1 MYVQVNIA
9 SSCSVLLKR
18 LISLDRYAFYFSALH
33 SDSAPWSLLLA
44 SRNKSFVLL
53 GKFASAIRSAYK
65 CGNKIC
71 LLLPPSLFQPLP
83 YPLQHFTLSFT
94 FFHSLAP
101 AAVSLSSRATIR
113 ALYRLKGLPI
123 RKVKLIV
130 FLRGSR
136 VFRISLSSR
145 LPFTLLDVLS
155 PVIKINR
162 SRSRK

>member
-71 LLLPPSLFQPLP
+71 LLLLPSLFQPLP

-94 FFHSLAP
+94 FFHSLAHCRFSLVWSYHP
-101 AAVSLSSRATIR
+101 CFVSPER
-113 ALYRLKGLPI
+113 
-123 RKVKLIV
+123 
-130 FLRGSR
+130 
-136 VFRISLSSR
+136 
-145 LPFTLLDVLS
+145 FTNTKS
-155 PVIKINR
+155 KINCF
-162 SRSRK
+162 SSWQFSGFHSLLVFHLLWLMFYLL